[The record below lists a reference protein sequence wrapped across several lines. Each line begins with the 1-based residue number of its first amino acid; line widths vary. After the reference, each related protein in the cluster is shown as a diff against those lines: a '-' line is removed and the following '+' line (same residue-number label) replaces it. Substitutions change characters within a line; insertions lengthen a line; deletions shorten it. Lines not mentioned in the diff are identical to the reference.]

1 MNGQVPLVACLEEA
15 AELFWVMEDE
25 HQALWSLATRVQD
38 LVVEGFGEALSL
50 APELSMTADLIEGH
64 VDVVA
69 ANGVLWG
76 AWLVLT
82 TILSLFPKL
91 ELELELLGSGY
102 NIDLTRD
109 EMDVF

>member
-38 LVVEGFGEALSL
+38 LVVEG
-50 APELSMTADLIEGH
+50 
-64 VDVVA
+64 
-69 ANGVLWG
+69 
-76 AWLVLT
+76 
-82 TILSLFPKL
+82 
-91 ELELELLGSGY
+91 Y
-102 NIDLTRD
+102 NVDLTRD